1 MNSVQK
7 VIKYLALAFA
17 IFLSVSII
25 GGIITGLTGIS
36 YILSGR
42 DSEAVGEMQV
52 YPIDG
57 EISSLSIDL
66 SGAQLKIQT
75 AVIRRVALHI
85 RLLTRPLCRR
95 DFVGRHHSG
104 RRFWCSSH
112 GSPSFVS
119 LF

>member
-25 GGIITGLTGIS
+25 GGIITGLTGVS

-52 YPIDG
+52 YPIEG
-57 EISSLSIDL
+57 EISLS
-66 SGAQLKIQT
+66 
-75 AVIRRVALHI
+75 R
-85 RLLTRPLCRR
+85 
-95 DFVGRHHSG
+95 
-104 RRFWCSSH
+104 
-112 GSPSFVS
+112 
-119 LF
+119 

>member
-25 GGIITGLTGIS
+25 GGIITGLTGVS

-42 DSEAVGEMQV
+42 DRGAVGEMQV

-57 EISSLSIDL
+57 EISSMIYLDNRPRSE
-66 SGAQLKIQT
+66 GFFK
-75 AVIRRVALHI
+75 RVF
-85 RLLTRPLCRR
+85 R
-95 DFVGRHHSG
+95 
-104 RRFWCSSH
+104 
-112 GSPSFVS
+112 
-119 LF
+119 